1 MISTVFWWVIAFLRK
16 TADVF
21 VSACFAFMICGV
33 LVQVAGRYVFNY
45 SIAGTEEAARF
56 AQVWMVLVGAGV
68 AMRFG
73 KHVAIDAV
81 MALMPLQAAR
91 VLNLFISIGCVGFL
105 VVVIVGTQ
113 PLMMIGQFETSPA
126 MGIPMWTMYL
136 CLIVGSI
143 YFAIEVVLLFF
154 HRWDNPCGRNMMQE

>member
-1 MISTVFWWVIAFLRK
+1 MILTIFWRIIGYLRK
-16 TADVF
+16 TVDIF
-21 VSACFAFMICGV
+21 VCVCFIFMICGV

-81 MALMPLQAAR
+81 MTYMPIKMAR
-91 VLNLFISIGCVGFL
+91 ILNLFIAIGCVGFL
-105 VVVIVGTQ
+105 VVVIVGAQ

-126 MGIPMWTMYL
+126 MEIPMWTMYL
-136 CLIVGSI
+136 CLTVGSV
-143 YFAIEVVLLFF
+143 YFAIEVILLLIQ
-154 HRWDNPCGRNMMQE
+154 RWDDPCSKNMAQE